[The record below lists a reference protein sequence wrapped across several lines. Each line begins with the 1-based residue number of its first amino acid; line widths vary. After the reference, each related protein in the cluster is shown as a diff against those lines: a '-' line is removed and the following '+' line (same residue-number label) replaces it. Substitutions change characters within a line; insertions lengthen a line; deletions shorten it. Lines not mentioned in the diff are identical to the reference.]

1 MFRIII
7 YMATRLLYVQY
18 KHIFWW
24 AYKPPYMSEL
34 KLRISVDFEGLLIV
48 WRSEWE
54 NKYYLLFHSLLK
66 IHSRY
71 NSIWFICSYLWYLV
85 DHSYIFPHNHHWY
98 LCCPKIWPLFDPRCA
113 ICGRF
118 WKLTPQKVLPQ
129 SELQPNR
136 LSLALAIHIVHLYN
150 FCIIH
155 YYTV

>member
-1 MFRIII
+1 MMFRIII

-34 KLRISVDFEGLLIV
+34 KLRISVDFEGLQIV
-48 WRSEWE
+48 WISEWE

-85 DHSYIFPHNHHWY
+85 DHSYIFPHNH
-98 LCCPKIWPLFDPRCA
+98 LCCPKIWPLFDSWCA

-118 WKLTPQKVLPQ
+118 WKLTPQKRFAPVG
-129 SELQPNR
+129 
-136 LSLALAIHIVHLYN
+136 ATA
-150 FCIIH
+150 
-155 YYTV
+155 